1 MEPLNRIPFVLL
13 FLTLA
18 ALPATVAL
26 AQGDP
31 LGHSDRAASLYRV
44 VVTLDGT
51 GNPTLPVAVLSRQ
64 EHVEVIS
71 ATGLRV
77 IGTGDGQVEF
87 RLPPDRP
94 MDVSATDAKPGVYQH
109 FVVLAQA
116 PSDDLDT
123 LRRLRG
129 LWKERGLPVKAL
141 TSGTTYSLAGRMLD
155 TRKTLLCLDVSY
167 PKDEAAQARAA
178 ELGRQYGEDL
188 SVYAIVAEPPSA
200 QLVARARDGSEVQAA
215 DVLWFEAVKAAS
227 GRNAP
232 LKVIGTRHGT
242 RTELELPGR
251 IYVVP
256 GQGGGLEVVNEAEI
270 ERILEGVVAA
280 EIFANAP
287 ADALRAQA
295 VATRTDM
302 LAKVGTRHVTDPYA
316 ICSDVHC
323 QAYGGMQKV
332 SARIAQ
338 AVADTKGQVLVDP
351 DGRLVDAYYHAVS
364 GGHTENNEN
373 AWPGRPQPSL
383 RGQPDQ
389 VAGGVD
395 HLANGP
401 SEEAVAALLAD
412 KDASWAGASGLNQG
426 ALRWKV
432 DKTPAELATPLQAVG
447 VTQALAAI
455 RVLHRGVSG
464 RATSVELTLADGK
477 KVTIAGELRIRRAFG
492 GLKSSLFLVQPG
504 PAGAGGVPARWTFT
518 GAGFGHGVGMCQT
531 GAVGRAKAGQDFK
544 TILGH
549 YYTAAHVEQL
559 Y

>member
-1 MEPLNRIPFVLL
+1 MAALR
-13 FLTLA
+13 LA
-18 ALPATVAL
+18 ASQPAL

-44 VVTLDGT
+44 VVTLDDT
-51 GNPTLPVAVLSRQ
+51 GNPTLPVAVLSHQ
-64 EHVEVIS
+64 EKIEVVAAS
-71 ATGLRV
+71 GLRV
-77 IGTGDGQVEF
+77 IGTGDGLVEF
-87 RLPPDRP
+87 RLPADRP
-94 MDVSATDAKPGVYQH
+94 MEVTATDTRPGVYQH

-129 LWKERGLPVKAL
+129 QWKDRGLAVKAL

-155 TRKTLLCLDVSY
+155 TRKTLLCLEESLPTAV
-167 PKDEAAQARAA
+167 AA
-178 ELGRQYGEDL
+178 EAKASELSRQYGEDL

-200 QLVARARDGSEVQAA
+200 QLIARSRDGSEVQAA
-215 DVLWFEAVKAAS
+215 DVLWFEAVKTAS
-227 GRNAP
+227 GRSAP
-232 LKVIGTRHGT
+232 LKVIGLRHGA

-287 ADALRAQA
+287 SDALRAQA

-332 SARIAQ
+332 SARIVQ
-338 AVADTKGQVLVDP
+338 AVADTKGLVLVDP

-383 RGQPDQ
+383 RGQPDL

-395 HLANGP
+395 HLSAGAT
-401 SEEAVAALLAD
+401 EAAVAALLAD
-412 KDASWAGASGLNQG
+412 KDTSWAAASGLNQQ

-432 DKTPAELATPLQAVG
+432 ERTAAEIATSLQPVG
-447 VTQALAAI
+447 VTQPVLGI
-455 RVLHRGVSG
+455 RVLRRGVSG
-464 RATSVELTLADGK
+464 RATAIELTLADHK
-477 KVTIAGELRIRRAFG
+477 TLTITGELRIRRAFG
-492 GLKSSLFLVQPG
+492 GLRSSLFLVQAG
-504 PAGAGGVPARWTFT
+504 AVGAGGAPSRWIFT

-549 YYTAAHVEQL
+549 YYTSARIERL